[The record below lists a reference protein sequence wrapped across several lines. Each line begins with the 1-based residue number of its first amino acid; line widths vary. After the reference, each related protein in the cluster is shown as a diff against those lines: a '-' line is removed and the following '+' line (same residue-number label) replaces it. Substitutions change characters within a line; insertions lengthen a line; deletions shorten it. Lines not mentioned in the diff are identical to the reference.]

1 MPTFLCVHCRLQRW
15 ARLARNYGRI
25 GGPGR
30 DNLMEQEA
38 VVQLLK
44 RNGITTVRVCTAPR
58 C

>member
-1 MPTFLCVHCRLQRW
+1 
-15 ARLARNYGRI
+15 LARNYGRI

-44 RNGITTVRVCTAPR
+44 RNGITTVRVCTAQR